1 MTRRKAGAADDSP
14 SGAAPIASREVRIGS
29 DLTIYTVAE
38 WKETLLSEL
47 EGSPALAID
56 LSDVS
61 ELDTAGLQLL
71 LFTGREAQRA
81 GKTLTLLY
89 PSNAVMQ
96 LLQLCNV
103 GSQLT
108 VQRAPTPG
116 AGG

>member
-1 MTRRKAGAADDSP
+1 MTRRKAGAADDSR
-14 SGAAPIASREVRIGS
+14 SATAPIASREVRIGG

-47 EGSPALAID
+47 EHSPALAID

-71 LFTGREAQRA
+71 LFTGREAQRI
-81 GKTLTLLY
+81 GKTLTLLS

-96 LLQLCNV
+96 VMQLCNV
-103 GSQLT
+103 DSQLT
-108 VQRAPTPG
+108 IHPAQTRG

>member
-1 MTRRKAGAADDSP
+1 MTRRKTGAADDSR
-14 SGAAPIASREVRIGS
+14 SAAAPIAGREVRIGS

-71 LFTGREAQRA
+71 LFTGREAQRT
-81 GKTLTLLY
+81 GID
-89 PSNAVMQ
+89 
-96 LLQLCNV
+96 
-103 GSQLT
+103 G
-108 VQRAPTPG
+108 QRLEELEVTDRYGMAIHLSTQAFPG
-116 AGG
+116 E